1 MDSKRRNNLILGA
14 ILVVLGIVLM
24 AAKLLKDES
33 DAVILLLIGGA
44 FFAWYLQKRA
54 YALLIPSCIL
64 LGLGLGRVV
73 ATAFN
78 ISGGMEEIGLGVG
91 FCAIYIIDLALQKKA
106 SWWPLIPGGILITIG
121 ITEVSQAAE
130 DLFAVGWPL
139 IIIVIGA
146 VVLLNSLGVF
156 GRKPTDEVPPV
167 DETEES

>member
-1 MDSKRRNNLILGA
+1 MDSKRRNNIILGA

-33 DAVILLLIGGA
+33 DAAILLLIGGA
-44 FFAWYLQKRA
+44 FFAWYIQKRA

-64 LGLGLGRVV
+64 LGLGLGRIV

-91 FCAIYIIDLALQKKA
+91 FSAIYIIDLILHRKA
-106 SWWPLIPGGILITIG
+106 SWWPLIPGAILLIIG
-121 ITEVSQAAE
+121 LTEVSKAAE

-146 VVLLNSLGVF
+146 VVLLNALGVF
-156 GRKPTDEVPPV
+156 GRKQMEEAPPEDEI
-167 DETEES
+167 EES